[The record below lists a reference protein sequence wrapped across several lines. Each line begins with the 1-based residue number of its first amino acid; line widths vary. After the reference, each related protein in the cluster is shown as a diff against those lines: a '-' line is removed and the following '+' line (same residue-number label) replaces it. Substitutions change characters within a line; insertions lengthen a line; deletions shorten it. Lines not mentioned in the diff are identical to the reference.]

1 MAAPRRSRAE
11 LVLSLGVLALG
22 LGAAG
27 VAWRLPEAGGYARI
41 GPNFMPK
48 FVSGALVLLGI
59 WLLVEVFTGGWREAV
74 PDDARERGEHP
85 FLASAFLWVS
95 GGLFAQMALIHTA
108 GFVIAAIVLYAMVA
122 RGFGSNRLVRDAV
135 IGLVLGLGVFL
146 FFTKFLNVNLPGGVL
161 EPILGGAG
169 I

>member
-22 LGAAG
+22 LGAAV

-59 WLLVEVFTGGWREAV
+59 WLLGEA
-74 PDDARERGEHP
+74 P
-85 FLASAFLWVS
+85 S
-95 GGLFAQMALIHTA
+95 GFQLI
-108 GFVIAAIVLYAMVA
+108 
-122 RGFGSNRLVRDAV
+122 
-135 IGLVLGLGVFL
+135 
-146 FFTKFLNVNLPGGVL
+146 GVL
-161 EPILGGAG
+161 FIIAG
-169 I
+169 LLLTALRVRSPEARRAQPETG